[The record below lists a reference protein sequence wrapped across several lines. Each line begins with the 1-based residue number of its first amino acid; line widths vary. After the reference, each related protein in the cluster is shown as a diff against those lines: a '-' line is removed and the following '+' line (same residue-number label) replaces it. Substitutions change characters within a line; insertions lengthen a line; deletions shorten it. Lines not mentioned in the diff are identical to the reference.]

1 VAHVS
6 GLQRLVRAARGLAGA
21 LLAVLLLAQQ
31 AGPALATD
39 LTAEEA
45 LAERRIKAAYLY
57 RFAGYAEWPE
67 GAFARP
73 DSPLSIGIW
82 GNDEL
87 ADDLARL
94 VATRTI
100 DGRRFEVRR
109 VRLDT
114 LAGVHVLFITRER
127 LARVPG
133 ALAAAPRGTLVVTES
148 EGALQQGSAVNFVTI
163 EGQIRF
169 ELSLEAAERRGLK
182 LSSRLVAVS
191 NNLAGRR

>member
-1 VAHVS
+1 MGFDRA
-6 GLQRLVRAARGLAGA
+6 LRAARGLALA
-21 LLAVLLLAQQ
+21 LFALVLLPQQLGLAW
-31 AGPALATD
+31 AAD
-39 LTAEEA
+39 VTAEEA

-67 GAFARP
+67 GAFTKP
-73 DSPLSIGIW
+73 ESPLSIGVW

-109 VRLDT
+109 VKADT
-114 LAGVHVLFITRER
+114 LAGVHVLFIARER
-127 LARVPG
+127 LARAPET
-133 ALAAAPRGTLVVTES
+133 LAAIPRGTLVVTES
-148 EGALQQGSAVNFVTI
+148 EGALQHGSAVNFVTI

-191 NNLAGRR
+191 SNLSGRR